1 MPNHKNIKMRT
12 TWLILLAM
20 VLAGIA
26 MYYVANRKKTAAPS
40 DTISLL
46 NTPDSIRQRLR
57 LFVAYDPAEIT
68 YRDSAWYEHDSIP
81 LKEIPLDRPH
91 ISLNKQYANA
101 TLYIDYGH
109 QWFYDVAVNKPM
121 PGTAYELTLSVNN
134 VADTL
139 RAQAVIS
146 DPDRGQLRL
155 SGPMMKMYN
164 AFLLT
169 YSDKVPPSTDSTAAG
184 TPPMPPAAR
193 LITVIKK

>member
-1 MPNHKNIKMRT
+1 MPNQKNTKMRT

-26 MYYVANRKKTAAPS
+26 MYYVANRKKPAAPF
-40 DTISLL
+40 DTISLI

-68 YRDSAWYEHDSIP
+68 YKDSTWYEHDSIP
-81 LKEIPLDRPH
+81 LKEISLDRQL
-91 ISLNKQYANA
+91 ISLNKQYTNA
-101 TLYIDYGH
+101 TLYIDYAH
-109 QWFYDVAVNKPM
+109 QWFYDVAVNKQT
-121 PGTAYELTLSVNN
+121 PGVAYELTLGVNN

-139 RAQAVIS
+139 RAQAVIN

-155 SGPMMKMYN
+155 SGPMMKMYS

-169 YSDKVPPSTDSTAAG
+169 YSSKLPPSTDSTAEG
-184 TPPMPPAAR
+184 TPLTPPAAR